1 LILDFSSNGSYS
13 QRLSDRSIAKSILE
27 ELVHKH
33 HLVFVTVGP
42 TIVNSIVNN
51 GSGILNNGSGSVNS
65 QSFGNDV
72 AGQSP
77 DEPSSDD
84 DTAEETT
91 SRSKLKSRGD
101 AEFRQAYYSFTDDRK
116 WVLPSGDTVEETLFK
131 GYFAKSTPPQVRNA
145 IGNWTLHVGDSDM
158 EDLFHPDDWPAI
170 LARVKPLPSL
180 DLEIAGEL
188 VQRFGSVRIV
198 LFVYE
203 ALVARC

>member
-1 LILDFSSNGSYS
+1 LILDFASNGSYS
-13 QRLSDRSIAKSILE
+13 QRLSDRSSAKSILE
-27 ELVHKH
+27 ELVDKH
-33 HLVFVTVGP
+33 PLVYVTVGP
-42 TIVNSIVNN
+42 TIVNNNN
-51 GSGILNNGSGSVNS
+51 GIVSTGSGNVNS
-65 QSFGNDV
+65 QSFGNGV

-91 SRSKLKSRGD
+91 SRSKSKSRRD
-101 AEFRQAYYSFTDDRK
+101 AEFRQAYYSFTDDCK

-131 GYFAKSTPPQVRNA
+131 AYFAKSTPPQVRNA
-145 IGNWTLHVGDSDM
+145 IGNWTLLVGDSDM
-158 EDLFHPDDWPAI
+158 QDLFHPDDWPAI

-180 DLEIAGEL
+180 DLEIAEEL